1 MTCNAAV
8 LCKWVCVFA
17 PSPEPFRSASDRCA
31 FLLTV
36 LIYSKLAWLLTK
48 LLLNS
53 LTFAIIAWRQFPEE
67 V

>member
-1 MTCNAAV
+1 MCNAAV
-8 LCKWVCVFA
+8 VCACALA
-17 PSPEPFRSASDRCA
+17 PPPEPFRSASDRCA

-36 LIYSKLAWLLTK
+36 LIYSEPAWLLTK

-53 LTFAIIAWRQFPEE
+53 LTFAIIAWGQFPEE

>member
-1 MTCNAAV
+1 MCNAVVA
-8 LCKWVCVFA
+8 CERVCAFA

-36 LIYSKLAWLLTK
+36 LIYSKPAWLLTK

-53 LTFAIIAWRQFPEE
+53 LTFAIIAWRQFPGE